1 MKMNNTNPWSL
12 NVDSVIPCIQKR
24 VKASPEE
31 LVEAMEGK
39 LSLEDRFL
47 LDQSLEEC
55 QMYQELIE
63 KLTDEIQHYIEKEFP

>member
-1 MKMNNTNPWSL
+1 MKCQN
-12 NVDSVIPCIQKR
+12 R
-24 VKASPEE
+24 VKASPEK

-47 LDQSLEEC
+47 LDQSLEEY

>member
-1 MKMNNTNPWSL
+1 MLNDIVLKIYQIPSCKMKCQN
-12 NVDSVIPCIQKR
+12 R
-24 VKASPEE
+24 VEASPEE

-55 QMYQELIE
+55 
-63 KLTDEIQHYIEKEFP
+63 

>member
-1 MKMNNTNPWSL
+1 MKT
-12 NVDSVIPCIQKR
+12 
-24 VKASPEE
+24 SPEE

>member
-1 MKMNNTNPWSL
+1 MKT
-12 NVDSVIPCIQKR
+12 
-24 VKASPEE
+24 SPEE

-47 LDQSLEEC
+47 LDQSLDEC

-63 KLTDEIQHYIEKEFP
+63 KLTDKIQHYIEKEFP

>member
-1 MKMNNTNPWSL
+1 
-12 NVDSVIPCIQKR
+12 

-31 LVEAMEGK
+31 LVETMEGK

-47 LDQSLEEC
+47 LGQSLEEC

>member
-1 MKMNNTNPWSL
+1 MKCQN
-12 NVDSVIPCIQKR
+12 R

-39 LSLEDRFL
+39 LSLEVRFL

-55 QMYQELIE
+55 
-63 KLTDEIQHYIEKEFP
+63 